1 MARDHLAI
9 SSMLLEGLCSRG
21 GKFSEWVF
29 GTASSFPSWCGAGLL
44 RGLQRTMA
52 SIITCPAGS
61 PHPCPENFALV
72 NSSCKDWSQWLTP
85 SPERNT
91 NWQSWPNPL
100 SGLTGFD
107 LWAGV
112 WKEVESPLVCS
123 WGRQGLGR
131 VLGLGS
137 IHRVRQ
143 LWGMEKQRL
152 HANCLPAVFNKAPLL
167 RLLAD
172 LWKDLNQLH
181 IMFSIKPTLK

>member
-1 MARDHLAI
+1 MITWQLAAC
-9 SSMLLEGLCSRG
+9 SWKVLCSRG
-21 GKFSEWVF
+21 GKVSEWVLW
-29 GTASSFPSWCGAGLL
+29 TASSFPSWCGAELL

-72 NSSCKDWSQWLTP
+72 NSSCKDCRQWLTP

-91 NWQSWPNPL
+91 KRQSWPNPL
-100 SGLTGFD
+100 SGLTGFH

-112 WKEVESPLVCS
+112 WNEAESPLVRS
-123 WGRQGLGR
+123 WGRRGLGR

-143 LWGMEKQRL
+143 LWGMEKRRGWTPTASQLFSIRL
-152 HANCLPAVFNKAPLL
+152 HFWGCWQTSGKIWTNF
-167 RLLAD
+167 
-172 LWKDLNQLH
+172 
-181 IMFSIKPTLK
+181 T